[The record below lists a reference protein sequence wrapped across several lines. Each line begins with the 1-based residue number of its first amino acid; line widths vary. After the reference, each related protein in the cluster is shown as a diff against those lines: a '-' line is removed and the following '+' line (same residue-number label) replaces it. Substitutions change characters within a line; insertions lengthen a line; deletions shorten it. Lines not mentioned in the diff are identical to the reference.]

1 MISDIYKKKKGSIVY
16 SFETFPPKKDDDFP
30 QIFNVVD
37 ELAALEPDF
46 ISVTFGAGGS
56 NSKKNLEVASYIN
69 QKGIESL
76 AHLTSVGL
84 QKDALD
90 EYCEKLASTGV
101 QNILAL
107 RGDRPKTMTD
117 EQYESRSFH
126 YANEMIEY
134 IKANTDFCFGAA
146 CYPDKHFEAPS
157 FHSDLKMM
165 KQKALSGAD
174 FFLSQLFFDNQKFIE
189 LMEHADLMGIN
200 TPISAGI
207 MPITSARQLGTS
219 ISLSGTS
226 LPKAFTDMVAKYSD
240 DPEDMRKAG
249 MDYAINQILDLQ
261 DKNVNGIH
269 IYCMNKP
276 AIAREIMSAVR

>member
-1 MISDIYKKKKGSIVY
+1 MIRDLYKKGKVVY

-30 QIFNVVD
+30 QIFEVVD
-37 ELAALEPDF
+37 RLAELGPDF

-69 QKGIESL
+69 SKGIESL

-84 QKDALD
+84 QKEALD
-90 EYCEKLASTGV
+90 EYCEKLAAEGV

-117 EQYESRSFH
+117 EQYDSRSFH

-134 IKANTDFCFGAA
+134 LKSTTSFCFGAA

-157 FHSDLKMM
+157 MHEDLIHMRN
-165 KQKALSGAD
+165 KARSGAD
-174 FFLSQLFFDNQKFIE
+174 FFITQLFFDNDKFYA
-189 LMEHADLMGIN
+189 LQDQADLMGIEA
-200 TPISAGI
+200 PISAGI
-207 MPITSARQLGTS
+207 MPITSAKQLGTS

-226 LPKAFTDMVAKYSD
+226 IPKAFSDMVARYGD
-240 DPEDMRKAG
+240 NPEDMRKAG
-249 MDYAINQILDLQ
+249 IEYAINQI
-261 DKNVNGIH
+261 KNLIAHGCDGIH
-269 IYCMNKP
+269 LYTMNHP
-276 AIAREIMSAVR
+276 ELGAQILGAVR